1 MSHLEELDPDQQTG
15 DSWCSL
21 PTAQLSSRCN
31 PGGTLYDSAP
41 PLHYVNRLSS
51 EIFVSNIFYAMIWVY
66 FLIPG
71 QSISAF
77 QTYLQSCKQ
86 RTLQIGRRARFLGR
100 SGSWNSRRSSSKVS
114 KERIIIIDITAIII
128 IITIVNIIMIAI
140 FIIIISPAARKRNC
154 EGRSPSQRSSDPNF
168 PEKASYAVIM
178 SSFVIIP
185 ISLKRGTVFPLL

>member
-1 MSHLEELDPDQQTG
+1 MILFHHCT
-15 DSWCSL
+15 
-21 PTAQLSSRCN
+21 T
-31 PGGTLYDSAP
+31 
-41 PLHYVNRLSS
+41 SS
-51 EIFVSNIFYAMIWVY
+51 EIFVSIIFYAMIRVY
-66 FLIPG
+66 NLIPG

-114 KERIIIIDITAIII
+114 DIIDITAIII
-128 IITIVNIIMIAI
+128 ITIVTIIMVVI

-168 PEKASYAVIM
+168 PEKASYALVIIG
-178 SSFVIIP
+178 FVIFP
-185 ISLKRGTVFPLL
+185 ISPKRGTAPPLL